1 MRKTALDKD
10 VQKVLAEAYEQGLIR
25 GSKLDYV
32 KTIIE
37 RRQKKGKAI
46 YKKKFSPKQLTAQDI
61 QHIYEQDIKRTQLI
75 IAKNEKV
82 ENSLIFIT
90 QSLKSLLGTE
100 AFYTLL
106 KAENLLSL
114 PKYLA
119 ERIKIDG

>member
-1 MRKTALDKD
+1 MSAVRK
-10 VQKVLAEAYEQGLIR
+10 
-25 GSKLDYV
+25 
-32 KTIIE
+32 
-37 RRQKKGKAI
+37 KAI

-61 QHIYEQDIKRTQLI
+61 QHIYEQEIKRTQLI